1 MLNTKTDP
9 IKTVLIIVLGLLI
22 LYLKFQLNWILYVAL
37 FIAAGGVVSQKITKI
52 IDFLWMKLA
61 WVLSLIV
68 PKIILT
74 IIFYV
79 LLFPIAT
86 MAKVLGVKNGIV
98 LKNNDTSS
106 FKEVNKIFENTT
118 FEKPW

>member
-106 FKEVNKIFENTT
+106 FKEVNKIFEKTT